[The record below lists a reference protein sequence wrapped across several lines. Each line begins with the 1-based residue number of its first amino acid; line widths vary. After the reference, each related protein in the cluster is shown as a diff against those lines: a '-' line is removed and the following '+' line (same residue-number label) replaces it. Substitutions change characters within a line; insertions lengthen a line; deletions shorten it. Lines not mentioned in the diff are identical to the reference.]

1 MQKAYDNVCAATP
14 DSRAEKDREQAEY
27 AGFWVR
33 LAAYIIDSILV
44 FAGLLIVRLIFLSV
58 SGMLEGTFLDGNI
71 LFHYTLKDIAL
82 YSGQVLYFI
91 LCTYYTGT
99 TLGKRAMNLRVVGGE
114 EERLTLLT
122 VVYRETIGRF
132 LSGVIL
138 GLGYLLIGIDKEK
151 RGIHDILCDTRVV
164 YAKRIK
170 VYPIYQG
177 TPVVPTTLAEEAQA
191 EHEVPPVQQMPP
203 AQQMPPVQQM
213 PPAQQMPPVQE
224 VHSMQQTPMVPVMP
238 EGGYRLVKPQDTE
251 TEKKEQQK
259 ERDS

>member
-1 MQKAYDNVCAATP
+1 MQKAYDNACAAIP
-14 DSRAEKDREQAEY
+14 DRQVEKNREQAEY
-27 AGFWVR
+27 AGFWAR

-122 VVYRETIGRF
+122 VIYRETIGRF
-132 LSGVIL
+132 LSGVVL

-170 VYPIYQG
+170 VYPIYQS
-177 TPVVPTTLAEEAQA
+177 TPVVPSPLTEEVQA

-203 AQQMPPVQQM
+203 VRQEDPI
-213 PPAQQMPPVQE
+213 QE
-224 VHSMQQTPMVPVMP
+224 VHSMQQTPIVPVMP